1 MSLLSINLKG
11 EKMKAYHTKEQV
23 IIKLSKD
30 EYRKEMKL
38 NKSLKDENKSL
49 KTEISNLE
57 NEKIELLKEL
67 KDQIEANMK
76 NIKEISSLQNKIYE
90 LLYIKERSKL
100 CS

>member
-1 MSLLSINLKG
+1 
-11 EKMKAYHTKEQV
+11 MKAYHTKEQV

-67 KDQIEANMK
+67 KDQIKANMK

>member
-1 MSLLSINLKG
+1 
-11 EKMKAYHTKEQV
+11 MKAYHTKEQV

-38 NKSLKDENKSL
+38 NKSLKDENKAL

-76 NIKEISSLQNKIYE
+76 NIKENKSLQNKIYE
-90 LLYIKERSKL
+90 LLYVKERSKQ
-100 CS
+100 CF

>member
-1 MSLLSINLKG
+1 
-11 EKMKAYHTKEQV
+11 MKAYHTKEQV

-38 NKSLKDENKSL
+38 NKYLKDENKSL

-76 NIKEISSLQNKIYE
+76 NIKEISSLQNK
-90 LLYIKERSKL
+90 
-100 CS
+100 

>member
-1 MSLLSINLKG
+1 
-11 EKMKAYHTKEQV
+11 MKAYHTKEQV

-57 NEKIELLKEL
+57 NEKIELLKQL

-76 NIKEISSLQNKIYE
+76 NIKEINSLQNKIYE
-90 LLYIKERSKL
+90 LLYAKERSKL

>member
-1 MSLLSINLKG
+1 
-11 EKMKAYHTKEQV
+11 MKAYHTKEQV

-49 KTEISNLE
+49 KAEISNLE

-67 KDQIEANMK
+67 KEQIEANMK

>member
-1 MSLLSINLKG
+1 
-11 EKMKAYHTKEQV
+11 MKAYHTKEQV

-38 NKSLKDENKSL
+38 NKYLKDENKSL

-76 NIKEISSLQNKIYE
+76 NIKEIS
-90 LLYIKERSKL
+90 
-100 CS
+100 

>member
-1 MSLLSINLKG
+1 
-11 EKMKAYHTKEQV
+11 MKAYHTKEQV

-76 NIKEISSLQNKIYE
+76 NIKEISSLQNKFYE
-90 LLYIKERSKL
+90 LLYAKERSKL

>member
-1 MSLLSINLKG
+1 
-11 EKMKAYHTKEQV
+11 MKAYRTKEQV

-57 NEKIELLKEL
+57 NEKIELLKQL

-90 LLYIKERSKL
+90 LLYAKERSKL

>member
-1 MSLLSINLKG
+1 
-11 EKMKAYHTKEQV
+11 MKAYHTKEQV

-76 NIKEISSLQNKIYE
+76 NIKEISSLQNKTYE
-90 LLYIKERSKL
+90 LLYAKERSKL

>member
-1 MSLLSINLKG
+1 
-11 EKMKAYHTKEQV
+11 
-23 IIKLSKD
+23 
-30 EYRKEMKL
+30 MKL
-38 NKSLKDENKSL
+38 NKSLKDENRFL

>member
-1 MSLLSINLKG
+1 
-11 EKMKAYHTKEQV
+11 MKAYHTKKQV

-38 NKSLKDENKSL
+38 NKYLKDENKSL

-90 LLYIKERSKL
+90 LLYAKERSKL

>member
-1 MSLLSINLKG
+1 
-11 EKMKAYHTKEQV
+11 MKAYHTKEQV

-38 NKSLKDENKSL
+38 NKSLKDENKFL

-90 LLYIKERSKL
+90 LLYTKERSKL

>member
-1 MSLLSINLKG
+1 
-11 EKMKAYHTKEQV
+11 MKAYHTKEQV

-38 NKSLKDENKSL
+38 NKYLKDENKSL

-90 LLYIKERSKL
+90 LLYAKEGRNYVL
-100 CS
+100 EQ

>member
-1 MSLLSINLKG
+1 
-11 EKMKAYHTKEQV
+11 MKAYHTKEQV

-38 NKSLKDENKSL
+38 NKFLKDENKSL

-90 LLYIKERSKL
+90 LLYAKERSKL

>member
-1 MSLLSINLKG
+1 
-11 EKMKAYHTKEQV
+11 MKAYHTKEQV

-76 NIKEISSLQNKIYE
+76 NIKEISSLQNKIFMSFF
-90 LLYIKERSKL
+90 I
-100 CS
+100 

>member
-1 MSLLSINLKG
+1 
-11 EKMKAYHTKEQV
+11 MKAYHKKEQV

-57 NEKIELLKEL
+57 NEKIELLKQL

-90 LLYIKERSKL
+90 LLYVKERSKL

>member
-1 MSLLSINLKG
+1 
-11 EKMKAYHTKEQV
+11 MKAYHTKEQV

-100 CS
+100 GS

>member
-1 MSLLSINLKG
+1 
-11 EKMKAYHTKEQV
+11 MKAYHTKEQV

-76 NIKEISSLQNKIYE
+76 NIKEVSSLQNKIYE
-90 LLYIKERSKL
+90 LLYAKERSKL

>member
-1 MSLLSINLKG
+1 
-11 EKMKAYHTKEQV
+11 MKAYHTKEQV
-23 IIKLSKD
+23 IIKLSKH

-90 LLYIKERSKL
+90 LLYAKERSKL

>member
-1 MSLLSINLKG
+1 
-11 EKMKAYHTKEQV
+11 MKVYHTKEQV

-49 KTEISNLE
+49 KDEISSLE

-90 LLYIKERSKL
+90 LLYAKERSKL

>member
-1 MSLLSINLKG
+1 
-11 EKMKAYHTKEQV
+11 MKAYHTKEQV

-67 KDQIEANMK
+67 KDQIETNMK

-90 LLYIKERSKL
+90 LLYAKERSKL

>member
-1 MSLLSINLKG
+1 
-11 EKMKAYHTKEQV
+11 MKAYHTKEQV

-67 KDQIEANMK
+67 KDQIEANMN
-76 NIKEISSLQNKIYE
+76 NIKEIKSLQNKIYE
-90 LLYIKERSKL
+90 LLYAKERSKL

>member
-1 MSLLSINLKG
+1 
-11 EKMKAYHTKEQV
+11 MKAYHTKEQV

-57 NEKIELLKEL
+57 NEKIELLKQL
-67 KDQIEANMK
+67 KDQIEVNME

-90 LLYIKERSKL
+90 LLYAKERSKL

>member
-1 MSLLSINLKG
+1 
-11 EKMKAYHTKEQV
+11 MKAYHTKEQV

-57 NEKIELLKEL
+57 NEKIELLKQL

-90 LLYIKERSKL
+90 LLYVKE
-100 CS
+100 

>member
-1 MSLLSINLKG
+1 
-11 EKMKAYHTKEQV
+11 MKAYHTKEQV

-30 EYRKEMKL
+30 EYRKEIKL

-49 KTEISNLE
+49 KDEISNLE

-90 LLYIKERSKL
+90 LLYAKERSKL

>member
-1 MSLLSINLKG
+1 
-11 EKMKAYHTKEQV
+11 
-23 IIKLSKD
+23 D

-38 NKSLKDENKSL
+38 NKSLKNENKSL

>member
-1 MSLLSINLKG
+1 
-11 EKMKAYHTKEQV
+11 MKAYHTKEQV

-38 NKSLKDENKSL
+38 NKYLKDENKSL

-76 NIKEISSLQNKIYE
+76 NIKEISSLQNKIHE
-90 LLYIKERSKL
+90 LLYVKERSKL

>member
-1 MSLLSINLKG
+1 
-11 EKMKAYHTKEQV
+11 MKAYHTKEQV

-90 LLYIKERSKL
+90 LLYTKERSKL
-100 CS
+100 CSWYLKRMKKSET

>member
-1 MSLLSINLKG
+1 
-11 EKMKAYHTKEQV
+11 MKAYHTKEQV

-30 EYRKEMKL
+30 EYRKEIKL
-38 NKSLKDENKSL
+38 NKFLKDENKSL

-90 LLYIKERSKL
+90 LLYTKERSKL

>member
-1 MSLLSINLKG
+1 
-11 EKMKAYHTKEQV
+11 MKAYHTKEQV

-30 EYRKEMKL
+30 EYRKEIKL

-90 LLYIKERSKL
+90 LLYAKERSKL
-100 CS
+100 CSWYLKRMKKSET

>member
-1 MSLLSINLKG
+1 
-11 EKMKAYHTKEQV
+11 MKAYHTKEQV

-38 NKSLKDENKSL
+38 NKSLKDENRFL

-76 NIKEISSLQNKIYE
+76 NIKEISSLKNKIYE
-90 LLYIKERSKL
+90 LLYAKERSKL

>member
-1 MSLLSINLKG
+1 
-11 EKMKAYHTKEQV
+11 MKAYHTKEQV

-57 NEKIELLKEL
+57 NEKIELLKKLLFEL
-67 KDQIEANMK
+67 KK
-76 NIKEISSLQNKIYE
+76 GLLQE
-90 LLYIKERSKL
+90 
-100 CS
+100 

>member
-1 MSLLSINLKG
+1 
-11 EKMKAYHTKEQV
+11 MKAYHTKEQV

-38 NKSLKDENKSL
+38 NKSLKHENKSL

-90 LLYIKERSKL
+90 LLYAKERSKL

>member
-1 MSLLSINLKG
+1 
-11 EKMKAYHTKEQV
+11 MKAYHTKEQV

-57 NEKIELLKEL
+57 NEKIELLKQL
-67 KDQIEANMK
+67 KDQIEVNME
-76 NIKEISSLQNKIYE
+76 NIKEISSLKNKIYE
-90 LLYIKERSKL
+90 FLYTKERSKL

>member
-1 MSLLSINLKG
+1 
-11 EKMKAYHTKEQV
+11 MKAYHTKEQV

-90 LLYIKERSKL
+90 LLYAKERSKL
-100 CS
+100 CSWYSKRMKKSET

>member
-1 MSLLSINLKG
+1 
-11 EKMKAYHTKEQV
+11 MKAYHTKEQV

-90 LLYIKERSKL
+90 L
-100 CS
+100 

>member
-1 MSLLSINLKG
+1 
-11 EKMKAYHTKEQV
+11 MKAYHTKEQV

-38 NKSLKDENKSL
+38 NKSLKDENRFL

-57 NEKIELLKEL
+57 NEKIELLKQL

-90 LLYIKERSKL
+90 LLYAKERSKL

>member
-1 MSLLSINLKG
+1 
-11 EKMKAYHTKEQV
+11 MKAYHTKEQV

-49 KTEISNLE
+49 KDEISNLE
-57 NEKIELLKEL
+57 NEKIELLKQL

-90 LLYIKERSKL
+90 LLYVKERSKL